1 MENIEEK
8 KQQIKKGR
16 SQSFSKVYA
25 TNVLVS
31 ETDSDVRLYGFNE
44 ILNIDDTEKVA
55 ISDGELILTFSA
67 TILLYEQL
75 KKIVEKWNE
84 TDKKVEISEVRRAT
98 LENLLK
104 DF

>member
-1 MENIEEK
+1 MEDVEK
-8 KQQIKKGR
+8 NKQIKKGR
-16 SQSFSKVYA
+16 SQSFSKIYA

-44 ILNIDDTEKVA
+44 VLNVDEEEKVA

-75 KKIVEKWNE
+75 RNTIEKWNQ
-84 TDKKVEISEVRRAT
+84 TNKNVEVSENRRAI
-98 LENLLK
+98 LEELLRG
-104 DF
+104 F